1 MTDFSNNRLWK
12 TFNTTNEWL
21 DLLSQPQMTCP
32 VVCKGKYH
40 FVVEVLVK
48 SRIILN
54 RVILPSADKLRVS
67 DQGDLYLSGLFLVQ
81 NGFTAVIRCNVK

>member
-21 DLLSQPQMTCP
+21 DLHSQLQMTCP
-32 VVCKGKYH
+32 VFCKGKYNS
-40 FVVEVLVK
+40 VVEVLVK

-54 RVILPSADKLRVS
+54 HVILPLADKLGVS
-67 DQGDLYLSGLFLVQ
+67 DQGDLYLSGLFLV
-81 NGFTAVIRCNVK
+81 